1 MAAARQARGGG
12 DVVSGHV
19 DQADGEALV
28 PRLRAMLEKRPD
40 WYRAI
45 LARVASRLDDAAV
58 PNALGI
64 GDAMPDFV
72 LPDAADDL
80 AFSADLRA
88 RGPLVVCFVRGGWC
102 PFCAV
107 TLAAMDVVLPR
118 VEAAGGTLLALTPD
132 TLGHGAEIQ
141 KRLGLRFKV
150 LSDVDCGVA
159 LQFGTAYRVP
169 AEYRNALLRFGI
181 DLHSRHGDG
190 PGLLPMPAT
199 FVCDRAGIIRFAHVS
214 GDVTERAEPAVIS
227 QLVEALGA
235 ASA

>member
-1 MAAARQARGGG
+1 
-12 DVVSGHV
+12 VSAYLEE
-19 DQADGEALV
+19 ADGEALV

-45 LARVASRLDDAAV
+45 LAGLASRLDGAAV
-58 PNALGI
+58 PSALAV

-72 LPDAADDL
+72 LPDGADDL
-80 AFSADLRA
+80 VFSADLRA

-107 TLAAMDVVLPR
+107 TLSAMDVMLPR
-118 VEAAGGTLLALTPD
+118 VEAAGGALLALTPD
-132 TLGHGAEIQ
+132 TLGYGAEIQ
-141 KRLGLRFKV
+141 TRLGLRFKV

-169 AEYRNALLRFGI
+169 AEYRDALLRFGI
-181 DLHSRHGDG
+181 DLHGHHGDG

-214 GDVTERAEPAVIS
+214 GDITERAEPAVIS
-227 QLVEALGA
+227 KLVEVLSA
-235 ASA
+235 APA

>member
-1 MAAARQARGGG
+1 MSAQ
-12 DVVSGHV
+12 VNL
-19 DQADGEALV
+19 ADGEPLV

-45 LARVASRLDDAAV
+45 LARIASRLDGAAV
-58 PNALGI
+58 PNALAV

-72 LPDAADDL
+72 LPDAVDDL
-80 AFSADLRA
+80 VSSTELRA

-102 PFCAV
+102 PFCAT
-107 TLAAMDVVLPR
+107 TLSAMDVVLPR

-132 TLGHGAEIQ
+132 TLGHAAALQAG
-141 KRLGLRFKV
+141 LGLRFKV

-159 LQFGTAYRVP
+159 LQFGTAYRLP
-169 AEYRNALLRFGI
+169 AEYRDALLRFDI

-199 FVCDRAGIIRFAHVS
+199 FVCDRTGMIRFAHVS
-214 GDVTERAEPAVIS
+214 GDITERAEPAVIS
-227 QLVEALGA
+227 ELVEALSA
-235 ASA
+235 APALG

>member
-1 MAAARQARGGG
+1 MSTQFQDAG
-12 DVVSGHV
+12 
-19 DQADGEALV
+19 GEALV

-45 LARVASRLDDAAV
+45 LARLASRLDSAAV
-58 PNALGI
+58 PVALGV

-72 LPDAADDL
+72 LPDGADNL
-80 AFSADLRA
+80 VFSAELRA

-102 PFCAV
+102 PFCAT
-107 TLAAMDVVLPR
+107 TLSAMDGVLSR
-118 VEAAGGTLLALTPD
+118 VEAAGGALVALTPD
-132 TLGHGAEIQ
+132 TLGHGAAVRS
-141 KRLGLRFKV
+141 RLGLRFKV

-169 AEYRNALLRFGI
+169 SEYRDALLRFGT
-181 DLHSRHGDG
+181 DLQSRHGDG

-214 GDVTERAEPAVIS
+214 GDITERAEPNVIS
-227 QLVEALGA
+227 ELVETLSSSQA
-235 ASA
+235 